1 MTWFLRKS
9 NGVEYGPT
17 DLETLRAWAA
27 DGRIAPDDLISR
39 DHENWT
45 PAPEE
50 MLLEIEWIVEGAEGD
65 VGGPFHLRTCAE
77 WLREGVLPPD
87 TVVRNARS
95 GRRAVLGELF
105 PEIAAAVAALAAAP
119 AGVLSDTTSPVEAAP
134 LSAPAGA
141 AAAAPERVSWQALA
155 RERDALVDEA
165 RKWHELYD
173 QLSTAAR
180 QRENEL
186 QTRLRDTEQE
196 LIRTQSALERAQQE
210 IRQFRRE
217 REETATQGP
226 SRDWAAAYFA
236 LMRAYD
242 ALSAEL
248 EQKLRE
254 LRALREEVATAK
266 TAADERVK
274 LADTQ
279 IAAERRAADE
289 ARRALA
295 ETEQAHESVLRS
307 LRELNDR
314 YIRLRERYAG
324 GMAPG
329 AATPAPP
336 TPSAPTAAPAE
347 QPSGERPPPPAPAGP
362 KIRLMR

>member
-50 MLLEIEWIVEGAEGD
+50 MLLEIEWVVEGADGD

-77 WLREGVLPPD
+77 WLREGVFSSD
-87 TVVRNARS
+87 TVVRNTRN

-105 PEIAAAVAALAAAP
+105 PEIAAAVAALASAP
-119 AGVLSDTTSPVEAAP
+119 AGTLTDMTPATEVAPV
-134 LSAPAGA
+134 SAPAGA

-173 QLSTAAR
+173 QVSAAAR

-186 QTRLRDTEQE
+186 QARLRETEQE
-196 LIRTQSALERAQQE
+196 LIRSQSALERAQQE
-210 IRQFRRE
+210 IKQFRRE
-217 REETATQGP
+217 REEASAQGP

-236 LMRAYD
+236 LIRAYD

-254 LRALREEVATAK
+254 LRALREEVAAAK

-274 LADTQ
+274 LAEAQ

-314 YIRLRERYAG
+314 YIRLRERYAEAI
-324 GMAPG
+324 APG
-329 AATPAPP
+329 AAGSATLVAPP
-336 TPSAPTAAPAE
+336 AVERLPA
-347 QPSGERPPPPAPAGP
+347 SGPAGP